1 MNQRLFYDDEFAAQ
15 RVMVEEGKG
24 YKATA
29 IYLWPHMKPES
40 AYARLKNA
48 TRGDRDEKLSQ
59 GEVIAAMNF
68 NERFDPL
75 YHAADQTHHER
86 PKPVAPMDE
95 ARELQSRAERLLGE
109 LKNITE
115 RQERLTRSPLQ
126 NVNHKA
132 A

>member
-1 MNQRLFYDDEFAAQ
+1 MNQRLFYDDEYAAQ
-15 RVMVEEGKG
+15 RVMIEEGKG

-29 IYLWPHMKPES
+29 MYLWPHMKAES

-59 GEVIAAMNF
+59 GEIIAAMNF

-86 PKPVAPMDE
+86 PKQVAPMDE
-95 ARELQSRAERLLGE
+95 ARELQARA
-109 LKNITE
+109 
-115 RQERLTRSPLQ
+115 
-126 NVNHKA
+126 
-132 A
+132 

>member
-15 RVMVEEGKG
+15 RVMIEEGKG

-29 IYLWPHMKPES
+29 AYLWPHMKSES

-68 NERFDPL
+68 NDRYDPL
-75 YHAADQTHHER
+75 YFAADQTHHAR
-86 PKPVAPMDE
+86 PARVAPIDE
-95 ARELQSRAERLLGE
+95 ARDLQTRAERLLSE
-109 LKNITE
+109 LKSITD

-126 NVNHKA
+126 SVRTA
-132 A
+132 